1 MRALGE
7 LTPGAVGPAQPGR
20 ADPGVNDQGRRPAPA
35 AEDVFFVSHHVETGR
50 LARSR
55 GANFRRD
62 LEQDKLR
69 RWLAGRLDARRERL
83 DERRRPRGSE
93 HGSVLMLVPALVL
106 VLVVL
111 AAIAVDS
118 AVIFLGQRQLGD
130 AAAAAAN
137 DAASA
142 LSDPS
147 FYRAGSVALDP
158 SVARRVAQASVATQ
172 DHSGVTIDGPADVQ
186 VEGRQVCVS
195 LTGHVE
201 AIFGR
206 AIPGVP
212 HATTVRARATAT
224 AAGDRGTTVQH
235 RSLC

>member
-1 MRALGE
+1 MI
-7 LTPGAVGPAQPGR
+7 
-20 ADPGVNDQGRRPAPA
+20 
-35 AEDVFFVSHHVETGR
+35 
-50 LARSR
+50 
-55 GANFRRD
+55 
-62 LEQDKLR
+62 
-69 RWLAGRLDARRERL
+69 
-83 DERRRPRGSE
+83 
-93 HGSVLMLVPALVL
+93 LVPALVL

-118 AVIFLGQRQLGD
+118 AVVFLGQRQLGD

-147 FYRAGSVALDP
+147 FYRAGSVDLDP
-158 SVARRVAQASVATQ
+158 IVARRVADASVAAQ
-172 DHSGVTIDGPADVQ
+172 DHSGFTINGPVDVQ

-195 LTGHVE
+195 LTGRVE

-206 AIPGVP
+206 AIPGVS
-212 HATTVRARATAT
+212 HVATVRARATAT
-224 AAGDRGTTVQH
+224 AAGDRGTAVQH

>member
-1 MRALGE
+1 
-7 LTPGAVGPAQPGR
+7 
-20 ADPGVNDQGRRPAPA
+20 
-35 AEDVFFVSHHVETGR
+35 
-50 LARSR
+50 
-55 GANFRRD
+55 
-62 LEQDKLR
+62 
-69 RWLAGRLDARRERL
+69 
-83 DERRRPRGSE
+83 
-93 HGSVLMLVPALVL
+93 VLILVPTLVL

-118 AVIFLGQRQLGD
+118 ATVFLGQRQLGD

-147 FYRAGSVALDP
+147 FYRSGQVALDP
-158 SVARRVAQASVATQ
+158 SIAQRVADASVTDQ
-172 DHSGVTIDGPADVQ
+172 DRSGVLIDGPVDVR
-186 VEGRQVCVS
+186 VAGRQVCVS

-224 AAGDRGTTVQH
+224 AAGDQGTVVQH

>member
-1 MRALGE
+1 
-7 LTPGAVGPAQPGR
+7 
-20 ADPGVNDQGRRPAPA
+20 
-35 AEDVFFVSHHVETGR
+35 
-50 LARSR
+50 
-55 GANFRRD
+55 
-62 LEQDKLR
+62 
-69 RWLAGRLDARRERL
+69 
-83 DERRRPRGSE
+83 
-93 HGSVLMLVPALVL
+93 MLVPALVL

-118 AVIFLGQRQLGD
+118 AVVFLGERQLGD
-130 AAAAAAN
+130 TAAAAAN
-137 DAASA
+137 DAVSA

-147 FYRAGSVALDP
+147 FYRAGNVDLDP
-158 SVARRVAQASVATQ
+158 TAARRVADASVAAQ
-172 DHSGVTIDGPADVQ
+172 DHSGVTIDGPVEVQ

-195 LTGHVE
+195 LTGHVD

>member
-1 MRALGE
+1 LI
-7 LTPGAVGPAQPGR
+7 
-20 ADPGVNDQGRRPAPA
+20 
-35 AEDVFFVSHHVETGR
+35 
-50 LARSR
+50 
-55 GANFRRD
+55 
-62 LEQDKLR
+62 
-69 RWLAGRLDARRERL
+69 
-83 DERRRPRGSE
+83 
-93 HGSVLMLVPALVL
+93 LVPTLVL

-118 AVIFLGQRQLGD
+118 ATVFLGQRQLGD

-142 LSDPS
+142 LADPS
-147 FYRAGSVALDP
+147 FYRSGLVALDP
-158 SVARRVAQASVATQ
+158 SVAQRVADASVTAQ
-172 DHSGVTIDGPADVQ
+172 DRSGVSIDGPVDVR
-186 VEGRQVCVS
+186 VAGRQVCVS

-224 AAGDRGTTVQH
+224 AAGDQGTAVQH